1 MERQFFT
8 RLAVSDENLLV
19 DQTRSILWEFSS
31 ICFLPL
37 QSYNLLA
44 RGLLEMVKLLVNHDA
59 SLVRVEDR
67 RKRFPI
73 HCACEIGNLEI
84 FQYLVEKAGADIDQI
99 DNQTIARYSQHSN
112 IVWQQVIYE
121 CKKSVVLIAVFDKKK
136 DRQVQIGSGFVNQ
149 EGLIVTAAHVSQTPK
164 SIYYLYAFIYKSRVF

>member
-1 MERQFFT
+1 
-8 RLAVSDENLLV
+8 
-19 DQTRSILWEFSS
+19 
-31 ICFLPL
+31 
-37 QSYNLLA
+37 
-44 RGLLEMVKLLVNHDA
+44 MVQLLVNHDA